1 MSTSQIERKLAAVM
15 FTDIVGFTKIMTTS
29 EDTAINILQ
38 AQDEIFNPL
47 LEKHSGN
54 LLKKMGDGLLIEF
67 SSAVNAVECALKIQS
82 AIKDYNKTDGDEFH
96 IRIGIHLGD
105 VLLLG
110 DDILGDGVN
119 IASRIEPLA
128 SPDGICITEAV
139 NQSIKSKLKID
150 AKRIPEVDL
159 KHIDDKY
166 TIYKLPK
173 ETSNNYEN
181 VEKSVVNNSI
191 NINSIDD
198 ITNTKKEF
206 LHTLKHLLIYGVI
219 LILFIIP
226 FIGEIVIK
234 GNSFSNFINYYL
246 ESRDVM
252 FDFFGLLIS
261 FTLVSIFSYK
271 KTCKIS
277 FKDVRNVS
285 LLLDVLILD
294 MNYKIYSQKGAV
306 IKYIHKP
313 KLEFMINS
321 IKGTRFYPKVLTDM
335 DVLTVEFDGNTVTVS
350 GMKFHINKTIKKI
363 KNRDKCN

>member
-1 MSTSQIERKLAAVM
+1 MPSHDTPTRKLAAVM

-38 AQDEIFNPL
+38 AQDKIFNL
-47 LEKHSGN
+47 ILEKHSGN

-82 AIKDYNKTDGDEFH
+82 AIKEYNKTDGDEFH

-150 AKRIPEVDL
+150 ARRISEVDL

-173 ETSNNYEN
+173 ETSNNYDK
-181 VEKSVVNNSI
+181 VEQSTVNNNI

-206 LHTLKHLLIYGVI
+206 LHTLKTLFIYWTI
-219 LILFIIP
+219 PILFIFP
-226 FIGEIVIK
+226 FIGNIII
-234 GNSFSNFINYYL
+234 GDSSFSDFINYL
-246 ESRDVM
+246 VSRKFM
-252 FDFFGLLIS
+252 FDFFVML
-261 FTLVSIFSYK
+261 FVFALVSIFSYK

-277 FKDVRNVS
+277 FKDIRNVS

-294 MNYKIYSQKGAV
+294 MNYKIYSQESAV

-313 KLEFMINS
+313 KIEFMFNS
-321 IKGTRFYPKVLTDM
+321 FKGTKYYPKVLTEM
-335 DVLTVEFDGNTVTVS
+335 DILTVGFDGNTVTIS
-350 GMKFHINKTIKKI
+350 GIIFHINKAIKKI

>member
-1 MSTSQIERKLAAVM
+1 MAIERKLAAVM

-29 EDTAINILQ
+29 EDTAINLLQ
-38 AQDEIFNPL
+38 AQDEIFIPL

-67 SSAVNAVECALKIQS
+67 SSAVNAVECALQIQS
-82 AIKDYNKTDGDEFH
+82 NIQDYNKTDGDEFH

-105 VLLLG
+105 VLMLG

-139 NQSIKSKLKID
+139 HQSIKSKLKID
-150 AKRIPEVDL
+150 AKRISEVDL

-173 ETSNNYEN
+173 ESSNNDE
-181 VEKSVVNNSI
+181 VEQLIVNRNI

-198 ITNTKKEF
+198 LTNAKEEY
-206 LHTLKHLLIYGVI
+206 LHSFKYNLLYGFFPI
-219 LILFIIP
+219 FFIFP
-226 FIGEIVIK
+226 FIMNIIMGDS
-234 GNSFSNFINYYL
+234 SFSDFINY
-246 ESRDVM
+246 
-252 FDFFGLLIS
+252 
-261 FTLVSIFSYK
+261 LVSIEGIIEFIVMLLVTFFVSMFIYK
-271 KTCKIS
+271 KTYKIN
-277 FKDVRNVS
+277 FKDIRNVS

-294 MNYKIYSQKGAV
+294 MNYKIFSQESAI

-313 KLEFMINS
+313 KIEFMYNS
-321 IKGTRFYPKVLTDM
+321 LKGTKYYPKVLTEM
-335 DVLTVEFDGNTVTVS
+335 DILTVEFDGNTVTIS
-350 GMKFHINKTIKKI
+350 GIKFHINKAIKKI
-363 KNRDKCN
+363 KNRDKRN